1 MKRFKVSIA
10 ETRKRTL
17 LIPADSVDD
26 AISSVE
32 KMYHKSLIKLTADND
47 VIGHSTMLE
56 AESPIPLPDII
67 YGDIRVDANEG
78 RWRRCKVDTKTKEVY
93 GFRIP
98 ENADTDELLLWLCDG
113 MFKVYPE
120 NMEGAGYYWTKVKQ
134 IKGGEKAC

>member
-1 MKRFKVSIA
+1 MKRFKVSVS
-10 ETRKRTL
+10 ETRRRTL

-32 KMYHKSLIKLTADND
+32 QMYHKSLIKLSADND

-56 AESPIPLPDII
+56 AESSILLP
-67 YGDIRVDANEG
+67 DIRVDANEG
-78 RWRRCKVDTKTKEVY
+78 RWQRCKVDTKTKEVY

-98 ENADTDELLLWLCDG
+98 ENADKDELLLWIDDG

-120 NMEGAGYYWTKVKQ
+120 DMQGVSYYWTKVK
-134 IKGGEKAC
+134 